1 MIKNKKVFILGGSS
15 DIGLSLMKIY
25 LKNNYEVIAHYNKGS
40 KKFFDFLKKNKKI
53 ISIKFDLTS
62 NLNLLNNFLKN
73 KKISKCSIFI
83 NAAAF
88 LEDIKYNKITAFDLA
103 KNFNANLIPGVMFT
117 KILGDKMC
125 QKKEGRI
132 VHLSSIGVKFGGG
145 SSTFSYSLAKHGL
158 EFFPKITELWAEKN
172 VFINTVRVGLTDT
185 KIHKNLPNKNLLERI
200 KLIPIKR
207 MATTNEIAKF
217 IYILGSEENTYI
229 TRQVI
234 PISGGE

>member
-40 KKFFDFLKKNKKI
+40 KKFFDFLK
-53 ISIKFDLTS
+53 
-62 NLNLLNNFLKN
+62 KN